1 VTERA
6 RPGPTSRRR
15 VHQLDRDTVRVN
27 ADSVVTEEPLE
38 IRLGWPG
45 QPPVHVAVVMRTP
58 GHDFELAA
66 GFLLSEGVYALGS
79 VPATIAYCVDKSLRQ
94 AQRYNVVTATL
105 SEPPA
110 RLPSGR
116 ATAVSSAC
124 GVCGTQSLDA
134 VFAPDEAPLAVSA
147 RIAPALVSRLPD
159 VMRASQALFDR
170 TGATH
175 AAGIF
180 SAAGELVVLREDIG
194 RHNAVDK
201 VLGARVL
208 GVAAYGDDVMLCT
221 SGRIGF
227 DIVTKAVAGRIPVIV
242 AVGGP
247 SSLAVEL
254 AERAGVTLCGFVRG
268 QRLVLYTEPDRL
280 TMPENSRPAVGGGC

>member
-1 VTERA
+1 V
-6 RPGPTSRRR
+6 S
-15 VHQLDRDTVRVN
+15 QLDGEGRRGSV
-27 ADSVVTEEPLE
+27 DSVVTEEPLE

-45 QPPVHVAVVMRTP
+45 QPPVSVAVVMRTP

-66 GFLLSEGVYALGS
+66 GFLLSEGVYGRS
-79 VPATIAYCVDKSLRQ
+79 SRPATLAYCVDTALGA

-105 SEPPA
+105 EGPPD
-110 RLPSGR
+110 RLPGSR
-116 ATAVSSAC
+116 STPVSSAC
-124 GVCGTQSLDA
+124 GVCGTQSLDE
-134 VFAPDEAPLAVSA
+134 VFSPGEEPLAVSA
-147 RIAPALVSRLPD
+147 VVPHALVSRLP
-159 VMRASQALFDR
+159 VLMRGSQALFER

-175 AAGIF
+175 AAGVF
-180 SAAGELVVLREDIG
+180 SYDGDLLVVREDVG

-208 GVAAYGDDVMLCT
+208 GTAEYGDDVIVAT

-227 DIVTKAVAGRIPVIV
+227 DIVSKAVAGRIPMIV

-254 AERAGVTLCGFVRG
+254 AARAGITVCGFVRG
-268 QRLVLYTEPDRL
+268 QRVVVYSTPGRIAELGSTVP
-280 TMPENSRPAVGGGC
+280 VG

>member
-1 VTERA
+1 VTSRD
-6 RPGPTSRRR
+6 RPGPTTRRR
-15 VHQLDRDTVRVN
+15 VSQLDGTGARTSVDT
-27 ADSVVTEEPLE
+27 VVTEEPLE

-45 QPPVHVAVVMRTP
+45 QPPRSVAVVMRTP

-66 GFLLSEGVYALGS
+66 GFLLSEGVYPRS
-79 VPATIAYCVDKSLRQ
+79 SPPATLAYCLDRSLGR

-105 SEPPA
+105 S
-110 RLPSGR
+110 R
-116 ATAVSSAC
+116 APERVPGSRSTTVSSAC
-124 GVCGTQSLDA
+124 GVCGAQSLDD
-134 VFAPDEAPLAVSA
+134 VFGPDDVPVSRSAPVSHGV
-147 RIAPALVSRLPD
+147 LSRLPV
-159 VMRASQALFDR
+159 VMRAHQTVFER

-180 SAAGELVVLREDIG
+180 SADGDLIVLREDIG

-208 GVAAYGDDVMLCT
+208 GTATYGDDVLLST

-227 DIVTKAVAGRIPVIV
+227 DIVSKAIAGRIPVIA

-247 SSLAVEL
+247 SSLALQL
-254 AERAGVTLCGFVRG
+254 AARAGITVCGFVRG
-268 QRLVLYTEPDRL
+268 DRLVVYTAPDRVAEL
-280 TMPENSRPAVGGGC
+280 ADSPAVVG

>member
-1 VTERA
+1 VTQRA
-6 RPGPTSRRR
+6 RPGPVTRRQ
-15 VHQLDRDTVRVN
+15 VTQLEGDGRRESVD
-27 ADSVVTEEPLE
+27 AVVTEEPLE

-45 QPPVHVAVVMRTP
+45 QPPVSVAVVMRTP

-66 GFLLSEGVYALGS
+66 GYLLSEGVYGRS
-79 VPATIAYCVDKSLRQ
+79 SRPATLAYCVDTALGA

-105 SEPPA
+105 EGPPD
-110 RLPSGR
+110 RLPGSR
-116 ATAVSSAC
+116 STPVSSAC
-124 GVCGTQSLDA
+124 GVCGTQSLDE
-134 VFAPDEAPLAVSA
+134 VFAPGEEPLAVSA
-147 RIAPALVSRLPD
+147 VVPHDVVSRLP
-159 VMRASQALFDR
+159 VLMRGSQSLFER

-180 SAAGELVVLREDIG
+180 TYDGDLVVSREDIG

-208 GVAAYGDDVMLCT
+208 GTAEYDDDVILAT

-227 DIVTKAVAGRIPVIV
+227 DIVSKSVAGRIPLIA

-254 AERAGVTLCGFVRG
+254 ASRAGITVCGFVRG
-268 QRLVLYTEPDRL
+268 
-280 TMPENSRPAVGGGC
+280 SRIVVYSAPGRIAGLGSPVSVG

>member
-1 VTERA
+1 MTDRT
-6 RPGPTSRRR
+6 RPGPTVRRR
-15 VHQLDRDTVRVN
+15 VHQLDHGQAHASLDT
-27 ADSVVTEEPLE
+27 VVTEEPLE
-38 IRLGWPG
+38 IRLGWRG

-66 GFLLSEGVYALGS
+66 GFLLSEGVYAS
-79 VPATIAYCVDKSLRQ
+79 TSKPATLAYCVDKSLGH

-105 SEPPA
+105 NQPPA
-110 RLPSGR
+110 RLPGQRS
-116 ATAVSSAC
+116 TTVSSAC
-124 GVCGTQSLDA
+124 GVCGTQSLDE
-134 VFAPDEAPLAVSA
+134 VFASDEESIAVSTGVSHS
-147 RIAPALVSRLPD
+147 LVSRLPV
-159 VMRASQALFDR
+159 VMRASQVIFDR

-180 SAAGELVVLREDIG
+180 SSSTGELAVLREDIG

-208 GVAAYGDDVMLCT
+208 GTATYGDDVILAT

-227 DIVTKAVAGRIPVIV
+227 DIVSKAVAARIPVIA

-247 SSLAVEL
+247 SSLALDL
-254 AERAGVTLCGFVRG
+254 AERAGVTVCGFVRG
-268 QRLVLYTEPDRL
+268 ERLVVYTAPDRIVAL
-280 TMPENSRPAVGGGC
+280 ADPPA

>member
-1 VTERA
+1 VTKRA
-6 RPGPTSRRR
+6 RPGAITRRQ
-15 VHQLDRDTVRVN
+15 VSQLDGEGRRGTVDT
-27 ADSVVTEEPLE
+27 VVTEEPLE

-45 QPPVHVAVVMRTP
+45 QPPVSVAVLMRTP

-66 GFLLSEGVYALGS
+66 GFLLSEGVYGRAS
-79 VPATIAYCVDKSLRQ
+79 RPATLAYCVDKALGT

-105 SEPPA
+105 EGPPG
-110 RLPSGR
+110 RLPGSR
-116 ATAVSSAC
+116 STPVSSAC
-124 GVCGTQSLDA
+124 GVCGTQSLDE
-134 VFAPDEAPLAVSA
+134 VFLPGEEPLAVSA
-147 RIAPALVSRLPD
+147 VVPHALVSRLP
-159 VMRASQALFDR
+159 VLMRGSQALFER

-175 AAGIF
+175 AAGVF
-180 SAAGELVVLREDIG
+180 SYDGDLVVVREDIG

-208 GVAAYGDDVMLCT
+208 GTAKYGDDVIMAT

-227 DIVTKAVAGRIPVIV
+227 DIVSKAVAGRIPMIV

-254 AERAGVTLCGFVRG
+254 ATRAGITVCGFVRG
-268 QRLVLYTEPDRL
+268 QR
-280 TMPENSRPAVGGGC
+280 AVVYSTPGRIAELGSPVPVG